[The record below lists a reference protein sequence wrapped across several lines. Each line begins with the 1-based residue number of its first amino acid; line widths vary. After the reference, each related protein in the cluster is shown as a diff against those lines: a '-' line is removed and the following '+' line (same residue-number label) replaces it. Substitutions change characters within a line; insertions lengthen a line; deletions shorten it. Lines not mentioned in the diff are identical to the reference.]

1 MPSVA
6 ILTLPE
12 FNEVDSFV
20 AYHMLNRSSE
30 VDAFLAGP
38 EPEVVS
44 FFGTRVHIDHS
55 LEDALK
61 ADAVIVGSG
70 RLTRKFAVN
79 NDFLTALKFRPDQQ
93 IVASQCSGALILAK
107 LGLLQGLTVCTDNMT
122 RPWIEEMGLTVLDK
136 TLAVEGN
143 IATAGGCLGAQQLAA
158 WILCRLVGEAAAREA
173 LAYVAPIGDGDDFID
188 RLIAAAKQ
196 ADRGLQKN

>member
-20 AYHMLNRSSE
+20 AYHMLNRATG

-70 RLTRKFAVN
+70 RLTRKFAKDA
-79 NDFLTALKFRPDQQ
+79 DFLEALKFRPETQ
-93 IVASQCSGALILAK
+93 IVASQCSGALILAR
-107 LGLLQGLTVCTDNMT
+107 LGLLQGLPVCTDNMT
-122 RPWIEEMGLTVLDK
+122 RPWIEELGLTVLDK
-136 TLAVEGN
+136 TLSVNGN

-158 WILCRLVGEAAAREA
+158 WILCRLVGEPAARDA
-173 LAYVAPIGDGDDFID
+173 LAYVAPIGEGDDFVS
-188 RLIAAAKQ
+188 RLIQAAKQ
-196 ADRGLQKN
+196 ADQGR